1 MAETVLLKGA
11 TVNCNTIPTTV
22 SNNRVIY
29 IHNVAGTPVLV
40 TQSTGQGN
48 TPANSVIGT
57 ITLSSGN
64 GAACQVTLIKDMSD
78 QLYSNATSGCTAA
91 PIGYTT

>member
-1 MAETVLLKGA
+1 MAETVLLRGA
-11 TVNCNTIPTTV
+11 TVNCNTIP
-22 SNNRVIY
+22 SICNNGRVCY
-29 IHNVAGTPVLV
+29 IHNAGPAAVLV
-40 TQSTGQGN
+40 TQSTGAGN
-48 TPANSVIGT
+48 ASPNTIIGT

-78 QLYSNATSGCTAA
+78 QLYSNAASGCTMV